1 MYLFNNHEGG
11 LNKQTNRL
19 PVAAI
24 AIAGKIRTLFDILTG
39 EENPRSIGSLLLILV
54 LLLHLKGALWLLQP
68 VEPITL
74 AQPLMIEVSLLSAP
88 GLQASTAP
96 PGQGQQASTAPPAA
110 PKPVEPIQPK
120 KPPVKKPVKKKKP
133 VIRKQAKLPKP
144 VTVSDAM
151 LPAPSL
157 TESFADASEMGSD
170 TGTGTNTGKS
180 GSGSGTGTQGNAGS
194 YGEGSGTQGPYSE
207 AGSNANYGTNPKPK
221 YPAIARRR
229 GWQGKVLLRVRV
241 TADGLS
247 EAVNVHRSSGHD
259 ALDESAVAA
268 VEKWRFIPAKR
279 GNTAVACTVIVPII
293 FTLNTQ

>member
-19 PVAAI
+19 PVA

-54 LLLHLKGALWLLQP
+54 LLLHLWGALWLLQP

-74 AQPLMIEVSLLSAP
+74 AQPLMMEVSLVSAP
-88 GLQASTAP
+88 
-96 PGQGQQASTAPPAA
+96 GQQASTAPPAP
-110 PKPVEPIQPK
+110 PKAVEPIKPK
-120 KPPVKKPVKKKKP
+120 KPPVKKPLKKKKLAKQ
-133 VIRKQAKLPKP
+133 KQAKLPKP
-144 VTVSDAM
+144 ETVSDAM

-157 TESFADASEMGSD
+157 TESFADASETSSD
-170 TGTGTNTGKS
+170 AAKGINAAKS
-180 GSGSGTGTQGNAGS
+180 AGGTQGNA
-194 YGEGSGTQGPYSE
+194 EPYSE
-207 AGSNANYGTNPKPK
+207 ASFNANYGTNPKPN
-221 YPAIARRR
+221 YPVIARSR

-247 EAVNVHRSSGHD
+247 EAVTVHRSSGHEV
-259 ALDESAVAA
+259 LDESAVAA

-293 FTLNTQ
+293 FTLNN